1 MADNEETK
9 EQEQK
14 EETKAEPVKEE
25 AKPEPKPQP
34 IVEEKPEIKEE
45 PKPEPEQKPII
56 EEKPEKKEEVKPK
69 PDKIESTTKII
80 AEEKPKQIEKSVE
93 PPKAEEIIT
102 EEKPEVSIDQKIDK
116 LIKEPEI
123 REEVKP
129 EKKPEH
135 EIKEKPAERARA
147 RRKRIEDDRR
157 KRQEEI
163 DKQIEKSIEAELEHT
178 LKARKSIEQVVK
190 TEKRAAPRISDEKLD
205 DLLWDLEVGLLE
217 SDVAYNVIESIKKDI
232 KEELKYASLEK
243 GKIGE
248 VVENVLKNA
257 IGNVLMSNE
266 LDFNK
271 FVEESKKPVVIMFI
285 GVNGSGKT
293 LSIAKIATMLKKQ
306 GKSSVM
312 AAGDT
317 FRAGAIEQLSI
328 HADKVG
334 VKIIKH
340 GAGADPAAVAYDA
353 IDHAKAKHKDVVLLD
368 TAGRVQTNI
377 NLMDEMAKI
386 KRVAKPDLI
395 IFVGDALS
403 GNDAVEQAKRFNEIV
418 GIDGVILTKVDTDA
432 KGGSALSVAYTIGKP
447 LLFVG
452 IGQGYED
459 QIPFDPQWMIDNIFN
474 E

>member
-1 MADNEETK
+1 MFKFLKKKLKIFEDKLEAELEEELK
-9 EQEQK
+9 KDIKAKVEAPKPKPEPSK
-14 EETKAEPVKEE
+14 PVVEEKPVKEE
-25 AKPEPKPQP
+25 IIVEKPIEKPVEKPPKKEIPKP
-34 IVEEKPEIKEE
+34 
-45 PKPEPEQKPII
+45 I
-56 EEKPEKKEEVKPK
+56 EEKPKEIKKPVEKPPKKEIPPLKPK
-69 PDKIESTTKII
+69 VPIHK
-80 AEEKPKQIEKSVE
+80 
-93 PPKAEEIIT
+93 
-102 EEKPEVSIDQKIDK
+102 KIDK
-116 LIKEPEI
+116 LIKKVE
-123 REEVKP
+123 KP
-129 EKKPEH
+129 EEKER
-135 EIKEKPAERARA
+135 KEK
-147 RRKRIEDDRR
+147 IEEEKR
-157 KRQEEI
+157 KRQVEI
-163 DKQIEKSIEAELEHT
+163 DKQIEKSIETELEHT
-178 LKARKSIEQVVK
+178 LRARRGIEEVVK
-190 TEKRAAPRISDEKLD
+190 VEKKSSRGISEDKLD

-217 SDVAYNVIESIKKDI
+217 SDVAYSVIESIKKDI
-232 KEELKYASLEK
+232 KDELRYASFER
-243 GKIGE
+243 GKVGE
-248 VVENVLKNA
+248 LVENVLKNA
-257 IGNVLMSNE
+257 IAHVLKSSE
-266 LDFNK
+266 LDFIEFIDK
-271 FVEESKKPVVIMFI
+271 SKKPVVIMFV

-293 LSIAKIATMLKKQ
+293 LAIAKISTLLKKY

-340 GAGADPAAVAYDA
+340 GSGADPAAVAYDA

-403 GNDAVEQAKRFNEIV
+403 GNDAVEQAKRFNEVV

-452 IGQGYED
+452 VGQGYED
-459 QIPFDPQWMIDNIFN
+459 QIPFDPQWMLENIFGK
-474 E
+474 